1 MRNRNKDMYEDEEP
15 TKEELREFKHN
26 FIETGLMIVI
36 FLFVLMP
43 RILDFGYS
51 NKEDRVK
58 DRALCYSYESNPNP
72 VLDITLGSGETYNN
86 VKTVY
91 IHDWDSTHWNQ
102 ETHELIQRLMH
113 LRRCLPLSRCTFSI
127 QEDDGILTL
136 TRAAANRSA
145 VLVVN
150 TTPTERGGLPPYGLT
165 ITETGN

>member
-72 VLDITLGSGETYNN
+72 ALDITLGSGETYNN

-91 IHDWDSTHWNQ
+91 IHDWDSTHWAG
-102 ETHELIQRLMH
+102 ERPAEGVWAM
-113 LRRCLPLSRCTFSI
+113 
-127 QEDDGILTL
+127 EDGGVILKKGTCYAVQSPKPVIEADG
-136 TRAAANRSA
+136 
-145 VLVVN
+145 
-150 TTPTERGGLPPYGLT
+150 E
-165 ITETGN
+165 